1 MRADLFLKKTK
12 IIKRRT
18 NAKLALDNEIVY
30 KNDILIKPSN
40 KLKEGDIL
48 KINFYNKTIT
58 IKVISID
65 EKKPLYELIGEENKN
80 GY

>member
-18 NAKLALDNEIVY
+18 TAKLALDKEIVY
-30 KNDILIKPSN
+30 KNDILIKPST

-48 KINFYNKTIT
+48 KINFYTKTLI

-65 EKKPLYELIGEENKN
+65 EKKPLYELIGEQINN
-80 GY
+80 GN